1 MGGQGKNFCG
11 SCNQLCFLRKYCN
24 AGIENDFS
32 KSLVNITYK
41 RKETII
47 KQKSHSSHLIY
58 LKSGLVKS
66 FSERRNNKNVIL
78 KIYPPE
84 SLIGIPSYN
93 VEVYNYTSVALKDC
107 EVCLLPKDHFY
118 KLLERDNLFV
128 KYIFETYTS
137 YSILLADKLL
147 SLGTKQMHGRLA
159 DTILYLCSA
168 EFANTNVFESI
179 TRKDIAEMSGMSSES
194 AIRLLTEFKNDGLI
208 KTDGKRIEI
217 NNLELLNR
225 LSEIG

>member
-1 MGGQGKNFCG
+1 MGGQGKNIC
-11 SCNQLCFLRKYCN
+11 SNCEKSCFLQKYCSV
-24 AGIENDFS
+24 ASLGDFS
-32 KSLVNITYK
+32 KSLINITYK

-47 KQKSHSSHLIY
+47 KQKSHSTHLIY

-78 KIYPPE
+78 KIHPQD
-84 SLIGIPSYN
+84 SLIGVPSHE
-93 VEVYNYTSVALKDC
+93 VETYNYTSVALKDC
-107 EVCLLPKDHFY
+107 EICLLPKEHFF
-118 KLLERDNLFV
+118 KLLEHNNMFV
-128 KYIFETYTS
+128 KYIFESYVK

-159 DTILYLCSA
+159 DTILYLCSP
-168 EFANTNVFESI
+168 EFSNTNVFETI
-179 TRKDIAEMSGMSSES
+179 TRKDISEMSGMSSES

-208 KTDGKRIEI
+208 KTDGKMIEI
-217 NNLELLNR
+217 NNIELLNR